1 MPGRL
6 LCWAREH
13 RYSLDVINTATNWS
27 LIMLPAH
34 TGSVVDKGALAE
46 WVRNARWLWS
56 KPRRLLLLVLELL
69 LLLLLLL
76 RSFGGNV
83 ASKRVGARGLGLYGL
98 GLERARIL
106 AWRVC

>member
-1 MPGRL
+1 
-6 LCWAREH
+6 
-13 RYSLDVINTATNWS
+13 
-27 LIMLPAH
+27 MLPAH
-34 TGSVVDKGALAE
+34 AGGVVDKGALAE
-46 WVRNARWLWS
+46 RVRNTRWLWS
-56 KPRRLLLLVLELL
+56 KPRGLLLLVLEL

-98 GLERARIL
+98 GLERARVL